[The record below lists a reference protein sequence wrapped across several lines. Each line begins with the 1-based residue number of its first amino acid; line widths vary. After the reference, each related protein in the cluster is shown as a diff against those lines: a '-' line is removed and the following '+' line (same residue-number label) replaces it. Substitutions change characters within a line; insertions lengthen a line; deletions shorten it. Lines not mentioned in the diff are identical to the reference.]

1 MGKRIAM
8 IQVAAPPGGAATSL
22 GGLPHLDA
30 ALAVSFVLGNMEIPS
45 IPRLPRRSPAEGAI
59 AQAMV
64 GMHGITIGQYGSI
77 SVHPEQIDSLVPLT
91 TDLQHDALVGFRTF
105 LDLAPLELGREYD
118 GWVKWQFVG
127 PVTFGLALMRAGVPT
142 SEAFS
147 AAVRA
152 IRTRLQHL
160 LEAVEGALPN
170 CRQVVFIEEPAF
182 GELMQAGFPIA
193 PETAI
198 DLVSG
203 ALAAIETS
211 AVSGLHCCGDG
222 DIPSQLAAGPAIIS
236 LAVKPE
242 IAEAAGY
249 LIRFMEAG
257 GYVAWG
263 VVPTAG
269 PITTSAERPWRQ
281 LCALWCELVQRGADP
296 TLLRTQSLVTAE
308 CGLAGH
314 TPAVAQRVHAIV
326 SEIGRRVRDQ
336 STATRWVLGA

>member
-8 IQVAAPPGGAATSL
+8 IRAAAPPGGAATGI

-30 ALAVSFVLGNMEIPS
+30 GLAASFALRNMEVPA
-45 IPRLPRRSPAEGAI
+45 IPRLSRRSPAEGAI

-64 GMHGITIGQYGSI
+64 GMQGITIGQYGSI
-77 SVHPEQIDSLVPLT
+77 SVHPEQIDPLAPLA
-91 TDLQHDALVGFRTF
+91 TDLQHDALVGFRSF
-105 LDLAPLELGREYD
+105 LDLAPIELGRDYD

-127 PVTFGLALMRAGVPT
+127 PVTFGLALMRAGVPM

-152 IRTRLQHL
+152 IRTRVQHL
-160 LEAVEGALPN
+160 LEAVDVALPN
-170 CRQVVFIEEPAF
+170 CRQVVFIEEPAL
-182 GELMQAGFPIA
+182 GELMQPGFPIA

-203 ALAAIETS
+203 ALAAIETT
-211 AVSGLHCCGDG
+211 ATSGLHSCGSG

-236 LAVKPE
+236 LPVRPE
-242 IAEAAGY
+242 IAESAGY
-249 LIRFMEAG
+249 LIRFMESG
-257 GYVAWG
+257 GHIAWG

-296 TLLRTQSLVTAE
+296 AMLRTQALVTPE

-314 TPAVAQRVHAIV
+314 TPAVAHRVHAIV
-326 SEIGRRVRDQ
+326 AEIGRRVRDQ

>member
-8 IQVAAPPGGAATSL
+8 IHAAALPGGAATGI
-22 GGLPHLDA
+22 GGLPHLDTS
-30 ALAVSFVLGNMEIPS
+30 LAVAFALRDMEVPC

-77 SVHPEQIDSLVPLT
+77 SVHPEQIDSLVPLE
-91 TDLQHDALVGFRTF
+91 TDLQHDAFVGFRTF
-105 LDLAPLELGREYD
+105 LDLAPLELGRDYD
-118 GWVKWQFVG
+118 GWVKWQFIG
-127 PVTFGLALMRAGVPT
+127 PVTFGLALMRAGVPM

-152 IRTRLQHL
+152 IRTRVQHL
-160 LEAVEGALPN
+160 LEAVEVALPRS
-170 CRQVVFIEEPAF
+170 RQIVFIKEPAF
-182 GELMQAGFPIA
+182 GELMQPGFPIA

-203 ALAAIETS
+203 ALAAIETT
-211 AVSGLHCCGDG
+211 AISGLHCCGSG
-222 DIPSQLAAGPAIIS
+222 DVPSQLAAGPAIIS
-236 LAVKPE
+236 LPVRAD
-242 IAEAAGY
+242 IAESAGY
-249 LIRFMEAG
+249 LIRFLESG
-257 GYVAWG
+257 GRIAWG

-281 LCALWCELVQRGADP
+281 LCALWCELVKCGADP
-296 TLLRTQSLVTAE
+296 TLLRTQSLVTPE
-308 CGLAGH
+308 CGLSGH

-326 SEIGRRVRDQ
+326 AEIGRRVRDQ